1 MSEQPAT
8 VKISVRPETR
18 DMFNDLRAELVLRGE
33 RRLKLHE
40 AIERAAAHYLET
52 VRKGKA

>member
-1 MSEQPAT
+1 MSEQAAT

-18 DMFNDLRAELVLRGE
+18 DTFNDLRAELVLRGE

-40 AIERAAAHYLET
+40 AIQRAAEHYLET
-52 VRKGKA
+52 VRRGRG